1 MIHGLLCA
9 NQLTTM
15 GIEATSRN
23 SAIEDCD
30 GLLKSLLVR
39 AAGMSAFKL
48 FEPSLSAIVHT
59 SPSTLNHYFSGS
71 SRAQW

>member
-23 SAIEDCD
+23 SAKAVIRSKD
-30 GLLKSLLVR
+30 
-39 AAGMSAFKL
+39 
-48 FEPSLSAIVHT
+48 
-59 SPSTLNHYFSGS
+59 
-71 SRAQW
+71 

>member
-23 SAIEDCD
+23 SAFAAIRLADLL
-30 GLLKSLLVR
+30 GLHCIR
-39 AAGMSAFKL
+39 
-48 FEPSLSAIVHT
+48 
-59 SPSTLNHYFSGS
+59 
-71 SRAQW
+71 